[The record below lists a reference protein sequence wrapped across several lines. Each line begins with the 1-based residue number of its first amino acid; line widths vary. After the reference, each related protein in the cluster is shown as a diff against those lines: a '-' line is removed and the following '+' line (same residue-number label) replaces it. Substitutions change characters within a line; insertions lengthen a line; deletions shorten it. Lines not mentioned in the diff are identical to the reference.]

1 MKTIDLA
8 AESVTLKKLLQFA
21 GEENIIL
28 RTAEGREYLLAII
41 DDFAE
46 EVAQVRKNDA
56 LMKTLKDRSQE
67 EPAYTLAE
75 VRKKL
80 KIK

>member
-28 RTAEGREYLLAII
+28 RTAEGREYLLAVI

>member
-21 GEENIIL
+21 GEENVIL